1 MASSTWHKGV
11 KISGDT
17 AHSVTVQGTVG
28 DLATSILTTMLWH
41 KVPWTVFYLCPSP
54 QRVCL

>member
-41 KVPWTVFYLCPSP
+41 KVPWTVFYL
-54 QRVCL
+54 